1 MENVLQ
7 TLAGQYTQQLALMMA
22 AIAVAAFTV
31 SVITEVT
38 KEIGFLGR
46 IPTAV
51 QVIVLSVVLCPL
63 SAGLLVVCDQHEG
76 RGRVVGPGLGPGS
89 GFLCGLPGHVRLGE
103 AGAAVGKIQTSG
115 RKRINDAVTIGM
127 AATAVGTVLWF
138 LVKMMIDDFKQ
149 SVSGVGSKLDS
160 TIARFD
166 ERVTKLED
174 KQEADIKAVQ
184 KELSS
189 IKGDFATT
197 FVLREDFFRSMNG
210 VEDKMRSMDGKLDRL
225 LVRQG
230 GKADG

>member
-1 MENVLQ
+1 
-7 TLAGQYTQQLALMMA
+7 
-22 AIAVAAFTV
+22 
-31 SVITEVT
+31 
-38 KEIGFLGR
+38 
-46 IPTAV
+46 
-51 QVIVLSVVLCPL
+51 
-63 SAGLLVVCDQHEG
+63 
-76 RGRVVGPGLGPGS
+76 
-89 GFLCGLPGHVRLGE
+89 
-103 AGAAVGKIQTSG
+103 
-115 RKRINDAVTIGM
+115 
-127 AATAVGTVLWF
+127 
-138 LVKMMIDDFKQ
+138 MMIDDFKR

-210 VEDKMRSMDGKLDRL
+210 VEDKMRSMDSKLDRL

-230 GKADG
+230 GKTDG

>member
-1 MENVLQ
+1 M
-7 TLAGQYTQQLALMMA
+7 
-22 AIAVAAFTV
+22 
-31 SVITEVT
+31 
-38 KEIGFLGR
+38 
-46 IPTAV
+46 
-51 QVIVLSVVLCPL
+51 
-63 SAGLLVVCDQHEG
+63 
-76 RGRVVGPGLGPGS
+76 
-89 GFLCGLPGHVRLGE
+89 
-103 AGAAVGKIQTSG
+103 
-115 RKRINDAVTIGM
+115 NDAITIGM

-189 IKGDFATT
+189 IKGDF
-197 FVLREDFFRSMNG
+197 FRSMNG